1 MPECSGKECTYGTTY
16 KISCHKNGINTVG
29 CFRVEG
35 ENRSLITQLDT
46 LHTYIYNKNSGD
58 DTHVRVLTEI
68 KLEPRHKNQAT
79 TYVIQSFDSQNMYI
93 FSYIRGGE
101 SSCYAAQS

>member
-58 DTHVRVLTEI
+58 DEGGNLAASKIRNLECPNYEI
-68 KLEPRHKNQAT
+68 CLIDYGCGKFNRKIHIMEQYP
-79 TYVIQSFDSQNMYI
+79 
-93 FSYIRGGE
+93 
-101 SSCYAAQS
+101 

>member
-1 MPECSGKECTYGTTY
+1 MRSLFYYSLPSKPMPECSGKECTYGTTY

-68 KLEPRHKNQAT
+68 K
-79 TYVIQSFDSQNMYI
+79 
-93 FSYIRGGE
+93 
-101 SSCYAAQS
+101 